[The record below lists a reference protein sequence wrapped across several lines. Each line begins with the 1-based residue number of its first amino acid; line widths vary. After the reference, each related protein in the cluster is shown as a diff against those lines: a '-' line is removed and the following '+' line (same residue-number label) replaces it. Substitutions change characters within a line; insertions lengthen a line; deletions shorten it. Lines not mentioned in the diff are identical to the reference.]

1 MKKILFEL
9 RSAINIKKKYF
20 LFDQKKIRIKQYIKG
35 LNSLKKNYSNMKKID
50 FIYVD
55 NTLENSKHIPQGIKL
70 NLPSNCRLLV
80 KFNNYYGK
88 YNKGA
93 GDIEMWK
100 SYLSIIKRYE
110 FFFHYEP
117 RMILKDFSFIKSFLE
132 NPRNFFSIAVKS
144 KQVKTGYFGVNT
156 KDFTRFITKTNLN
169 DMIFNKISIE
179 NLMYN
184 FFKNKKSEFIKKEFF
199 LWHDQQINKYVG
211 Y

>member
-9 RSAINIKKKYF
+9 RSAINVRKKYF
-20 LFDQKKIRIKQYIKG
+20 FLDQKKERIRQYIKG
-35 LNSLKKNYSNMKKID
+35 LESLKKYYRNLKYVD

-55 NTLENSKHIPQGIKL
+55 NTLENLKHIPQEIKL
-70 NLPSNCRLLV
+70 NLPKNCKLLI

-100 SYLSIIKRYE
+100 SYKNIIKRYD

-117 RMILKDFSFIKSFLE
+117 RMILKDFSFIKSFLKK
-132 NPRNFFSIAVKS
+132 PRNFFSIAIKS
-144 KQVKTGYFGVNT
+144 RQVKTGYFGVNT
-156 KDFTRFITKTNLN
+156 KDFVKFIKKINLN
-169 DMIFNKISIE
+169 EMTAHKISIE
-179 NLMYN
+179 NLMYD
-184 FFKNKKSEFIKKEFF
+184 FFKNKSSEFIKKEFF
-199 LWHDQQINKYVG
+199 LWHDQQINKYVR

>member
-9 RSAINIKKKYF
+9 RSAINVKKKYF
-20 LFDQKKIRIKQYIKG
+20 LFDKKKIRIKQYIKG
-35 LNSLKKNYSNMKKID
+35 LRSLKKNYSNLKYVD

-55 NTLENSKHIPQGIKL
+55 NTLENSKHIPQQIKS
-70 NLPSNCRLLV
+70 NLPNNCRLLV

-88 YNKGA
+88 HNKGA

-100 SYLSIIKRYE
+100 SYINIIKRYN

-117 RMILKDFSFIKSFLE
+117 RMIIKDFSFINSFLKK
-132 NPRNFFSIAVKS
+132 PRNFFSIAIKS
-144 KQVKTGYFGVNT
+144 EQVKTGCFGVNT
-156 KDFTRFITKTNLN
+156 KDFMKFIKGINL
-169 DMIFNKISIE
+169 DKMIVNKMSIE

-184 FFKNKKSEFIKKEFF
+184 FFKNKNSEFINKEFF
-199 LWHDQQINKYVG
+199 LWHDQQINKYVR